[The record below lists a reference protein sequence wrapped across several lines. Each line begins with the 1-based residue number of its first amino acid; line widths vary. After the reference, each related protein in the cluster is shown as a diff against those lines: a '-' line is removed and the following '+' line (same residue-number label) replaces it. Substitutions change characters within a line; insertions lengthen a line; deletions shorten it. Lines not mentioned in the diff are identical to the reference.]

1 MEGASLPVQVSTGSD
16 TEGIEHVLRYVT
28 YPTDLE
34 EEEEESEQGSTQY
47 GTQIYKLTKISA
59 TVIPEINAWL
69 K

>member
-34 EEEEESEQGSTQY
+34 EEEEESE
-47 GTQIYKLTKISA
+47 
-59 TVIPEINAWL
+59 
-69 K
+69 